1 MCKWAGFSLD
11 VAHFIVTFSCCL
23 TVNDWYNY
31 RNLTLSNNVILLNS
45 KSGKSY
51 LRHVM
56 RKLVFEVLTSS
67 NANQAIWPQQ
77 RAEGL
82 KLLGIGS
89 ELSM

>member
-1 MCKWAGFSLD
+1 
-11 VAHFIVTFSCCL
+11 
-23 TVNDWYNY
+23 
-31 RNLTLSNNVILLNS
+31 
-45 KSGKSY
+45 
-51 LRHVM
+51 M